1 VTRSSRAGSFYD
13 SPIEPVFHT
22 SIGELTPTEFKAK
35 LEAFDPETRFDTA
48 KKGTP
53 SCMRFSRKSCVCGG
67 KIKILND
74 GRAVCAECN
83 TVFNDGGSTMA
94 EDGNS
99 LLKVT
104 HRYSDGRVTVAPPR
118 RKRTKSDMHRIM
130 RAVV

>member
-13 SPIEPVFHT
+13 SQIEPVFHT

-35 LEAFDPETRFDTA
+35 LEALNPETRFDTV

-53 SCMRFSRKSCVCGG
+53 SCMRFSRKSCACGD
-67 KIKILND
+67 KIKLLPD
-74 GRAVCAECN
+74 GRAVCRGCN
-83 TVFNDGGSTMA
+83 TVFNDGGSTTD
-94 EDGNS
+94 ENGNS
-99 LLKVT
+99 LLIVT
-104 HRYSDGRVTVAPPR
+104 NRYSDGRITEAPPP